1 MVDEQIVGRGVKDER
16 VLAVMRKIPRHE
28 FLPEAIRGM
37 AYNDSALPLGE
48 GQTMSQP
55 YMVALMTEFLGLK
68 GSERV
73 LEIGTGSGY
82 QAAVLAEL
90 CEKVYT
96 VERIKTLADKARATL
111 DRLGYKSVAI
121 KVYDGTYGWKEMAP
135 FDAIIVTAGSPDIPA
150 PLVEQLKEG
159 GRMVIPVGDRYGQQ
173 LITVVKTAEGDH
185 HRAEHPLRVRSAYR
199 QSRMERVRVRGQGT
213 GSESGVRSGQESG
226 VRSSHHSH

>member
-1 MVDEQIVGRGVKDER
+1 MINYEKERIRMVDEQIVGRGVKDER

-28 FLPEAIRGM
+28 FLPEGIRGM
-37 AYNDSALPLGE
+37 AYNDSALPIGE

-68 GSERV
+68 GTERV

-90 CEKVYT
+90 CQKVYS
-96 VERIKTLADKARATL
+96 VERIKTVADKARATL

-121 KVYDGTYGWKEMAP
+121 KIYDGTYGWKEMAP
-135 FDAIIVTAGSPDIPA
+135 YDAIVVTAGSPDVPA

-173 LITVVKTAEGDH
+173 LVTVVKTAEGTITE
-185 HRAEHPLRVRSAYR
+185 RSIPCVFVPLIGNHGWK
-199 QSRMERVRVRGQGT
+199 E
-213 GSESGVRSGQESG
+213 
-226 VRSSHHSH
+226 

>member
-1 MVDEQIVGRGVKDER
+1 MINADKERNRMVDEQIVSRGVQDER

-37 AYNDSALPLGE
+37 AYADNALPLGE

-55 YMVALMTEFLGLK
+55 YMVALMTELLGLK
-68 GSERV
+68 GPERV

-96 VERIKTLADKARATL
+96 VERVKSLADKARATL

-135 FDAIIVTAGSPDIPA
+135 FDAIVVTAGSPDIPA

-159 GRMVIPVGDRYGQQ
+159 GRMVIPVGDRYGQE
-173 LITVVKTAEGDH
+173 LVTVVKTAEGITV
-185 HRAEHPLRVRSAYR
+185 RRSIPCVFVPLIGNHGWK
-199 QSRMERVRVRGQGT
+199 E
-213 GSESGVRSGQESG
+213 
-226 VRSSHHSH
+226 

>member
-1 MVDEQIVGRGVKDER
+1 MINYEKERNRMVDEQIVGRGVKDER

-37 AYNDSALPLGE
+37 AYTDNALPLGE

-68 GSERV
+68 GPERV

-96 VERIKTLADKARATL
+96 IERIKSLADKARATL

-121 KVYDGTYGWKEMAP
+121 KLYDGTYGWKEMAP
-135 FDAIIVTAGSPDIPA
+135 FDAIVVTAGSPDIPA

-159 GRMVIPVGDRYGQQ
+159 GRIVIPVGDRYGQE
-173 LITVVKTAEGDH
+173 LITVVKIAEGMIT
-185 HRAEHPLRVRSAYR
+185 RRSIPCVFVPLIGNHGWK
-199 QSRMERVRVRGQGT
+199 E
-213 GSESGVRSGQESG
+213 
-226 VRSSHHSH
+226 

>member
-1 MVDEQIVGRGVKDER
+1 MIDYEKERRRMVDEQFIGRGIKDER
-16 VLAVMRKIPRHE
+16 VLEAMRKVPRHE

-37 AYNDSALPLGE
+37 AYGDNALPLGE

-55 YMVALMTEFLGLK
+55 YMVALMTELLRLK
-68 GSERV
+68 GAERV

-90 CEKVYT
+90 CGKVYT
-96 VERIKTLADKARATL
+96 VERIKSLADKARVTL

-135 FDAIIVTAGSPDIPA
+135 FDAIIVTAGAPDVPA

-173 LITVVKTAEGDH
+173 LVTVVKTAEDMIT
-185 HRAEHPLRVRSAYR
+185 EQSIPCVFVPLIGNHGWK
-199 QSRMERVRVRGQGT
+199 E
-213 GSESGVRSGQESG
+213 
-226 VRSSHHSH
+226 

>member
-1 MVDEQIVGRGVKDER
+1 LIDYAKERNRMVDEQIAGRGVKDGR

-28 FLPEAIRGM
+28 FLPEGIRGM

-55 YMVALMTEFLGLK
+55 YMVAIMTELLGLK
-68 GSERV
+68 GTERV

-96 VERIKTLADKARATL
+96 VERIKSLADKARATL

-121 KVYDGTYGWKEMAP
+121 KIYDGTYGWKEMAP
-135 FDAIIVTAGSPDIPA
+135 FDAIMVTAGSPDIPA

-173 LITVVKTAEGDH
+173 LITVVKAAEGMLTE
-185 HRAEHPLRVRSAYR
+185 RSIPCVFVPLIGNHGWK
-199 QSRMERVRVRGQGT
+199 E
-213 GSESGVRSGQESG
+213 
-226 VRSSHHSH
+226 

>member
-1 MVDEQIVGRGVKDER
+1 VINFDKERKRMVDEQIVGRGVQDER
-16 VLAVMRKIPRHE
+16 VLAVMRKIQRHE

-37 AYNDSALPLGE
+37 AYTDNALPLGE
-48 GQTMSQP
+48 SQTMSQP
-55 YMVALMTEFLGLK
+55 YMVALMTELLGLK
-68 GSERV
+68 GTERV

-96 VERIKTLADKARATL
+96 VERIKSLADKARATL

-135 FDAIIVTAGSPDIPA
+135 FDAIVVTAGSPDIPA

-159 GRMVIPVGDRYGQQ
+159 GRMVIPVGERYGQE
-173 LITVVKTAEGDH
+173 LILVLKTTEGVVTS
-185 HRAEHPLRVRSAYR
+185 RSIPCVFVPLIGNHGWK
-199 QSRMERVRVRGQGT
+199 E
-213 GSESGVRSGQESG
+213 
-226 VRSSHHSH
+226 

>member
-1 MVDEQIVGRGVKDER
+1 MINYEKERIRMVDEQIVSRGVKDER
-16 VLAVMRKIPRHE
+16 VLAVMRNIPRHE

-37 AYNDSALPLGE
+37 AYTDNALPLGE

-55 YMVALMTEFLGLK
+55 YMVALMTELLGLK
-68 GSERV
+68 GPERV

-82 QAAVLAEL
+82 QTAVLAEL

-96 VERIKTLADKARATL
+96 VERVKSLADKARATL

-135 FDAIIVTAGSPDIPA
+135 FDAIVVTAGSPDVPA

-159 GRMVIPVGDRYGQQ
+159 GRMVIPVGDRYGQE
-173 LITVVKTAEGDH
+173 LITVVKTAEGMTT
-185 HRAEHPLRVRSAYR
+185 RRSIPCVFVPLIGNHGWK
-199 QSRMERVRVRGQGT
+199 E
-213 GSESGVRSGQESG
+213 
-226 VRSSHHSH
+226 

>member
-1 MVDEQIVGRGVKDER
+1 VINYEKERSRMVDEQIVGRGVKDER

-28 FLPEAIRGM
+28 FLPEGIRGM
-37 AYNDSALPLGE
+37 AYNDSALPIGE

-68 GSERV
+68 GTERV

-90 CEKVYT
+90 CQKVYS
-96 VERIKTLADKARATL
+96 VERIKTVADKARATL

-121 KVYDGTYGWKEMAP
+121 KVFDGTYGWKEMAP
-135 FDAIIVTAGSPDIPA
+135 FDAIIVTAGSPDIPV

-173 LITVVKTAEGDH
+173 LVTVVKTAEG
-185 HRAEHPLRVRSAYR
+185 RITERSIPCVFVPLIGNHGWK
-199 QSRMERVRVRGQGT
+199 E
-213 GSESGVRSGQESG
+213 
-226 VRSSHHSH
+226 